1 MDIVIGQKLSHYVIV
16 EELGAGGMGRVYRAH
31 DARLGRDVAVKVL
44 QSHLGSTPEARARF
58 EREARTVSQLNHP
71 HICTLH
77 DVGREGEIEFL
88 VMELVR
94 GRTLAE
100 RLAEGPVPVPELL
113 NQAIQTAE
121 ALARAHAAG
130 VVHRDLKPGN
140 LMLTDSGVKLLDF
153 GLARAF
159 GAPEDDALTIAGAST
174 DPDAVTVVGSD
185 GAVDTSDLT
194 VAGTILG
201 TLPYMAP
208 EQRAGRGT
216 DARTDIFA
224 FGCVLYEM
232 ATASRAAE
240 GLDAGKLPRALLEI
254 ANRCLQPDPAE
265 RFASAD
271 ELQRALERVRDWP
284 QREGLP
290 ELARIIETIQG
301 LDEGPE
307 SWQAWELAR
316 EIEWLAPGNEQLE
329 RLRTEFTHPLRV
341 TSEPAGAGVSIRRYD
356 RRDEWIPLGTTPLV
370 AEGAPRAF
378 LCLRIEHPGCRTV
391 HDLWWNHPYAAEL
404 YPPRTY
410 LLHAPGML
418 PPGMEHVPAGTD
430 EMTMPG
436 LESLGKEPVPAF
448 LLDRD
453 PVTNREY
460 KEFVDAGGYEDP
472 GFWRE
477 PFRDGDGTLSHAE
490 AMARFT
496 DTVGRPGP
504 AGWELGD
511 APPGKA
517 DHPVTGVS
525 WFEAAAYAAWAGKRL
540 PTVFHWN
547 RAAMPFAASQVVPAA
562 NLAGKDTVP
571 VGSTASV
578 NRFGVRDLAGNV
590 REWAR
595 NEVNPDGQRFI
606 LGGGW
611 NDPEYAFADAYAQS
625 PWDRSQTNG
634 FRCMREA
641 EEAGAAGTKGDS
653 PDPGLD
659 PDPLAR
665 TIDLPFRDFLSETPV
680 NDETFAFFERMF
692 LYDREPLNAVI
703 EADREDPPLGRRQVV
718 QVDAAYGP
726 ERLTLYIY
734 LPTRGE
740 PPHPVVVVFPGSGAL
755 MLAEFG
761 PGELR
766 RADYLIRT
774 GYAVVLPVYKGT
786 YHRKSA
792 VKADTPTATA
802 LYRDHLVMWAKDLSR
817 TIDYLE
823 TRDDLDAARVAYFGL
838 SWGGQLGGILP
849 AVEKRIRAVVL
860 YVAGLSFQRPF
871 PEADAINYVTRVTQP
886 TLMLN
891 GELDFYFPKETSQR
905 PMYEMLGTPD
915 EHKRWMT
922 FPRAHSVPRVE
933 MVREVLAWL
942 ERYLAVR

>member
-1 MDIVIGQKLSHYVIV
+1 MIGKTLSHYKII

-31 DARLGRDVAVKVL
+31 DSRLGRDVAVKVL
-44 QSHLGSTPEARARF
+44 QTHLASTPEALARF

-77 DVGREGEIEFL
+77 DVGRDGDTDFL

-94 GRTLAE
+94 GRSLAE
-100 RLAEGPVPVPELL
+100 RLTEGPLPVPEVLSL
-113 NQAIQTAE
+113 SIQTAE

-153 GLARAF
+153 GLAKALGSPEGDAYTI
-159 GAPEDDALTIAGAST
+159 GAAGTA
-174 DPDAVTVVGSD
+174 PDAPTLIAD
-185 GAVDTSDLT
+185 DEAIVDTDLT
-194 VAGTILG
+194 NVGTVLG

-208 EQRAGRGT
+208 EQRSGSGA
-216 DARTDIFA
+216 DARTDVYA

-232 ATASRAAE
+232 ATASRAAD
-240 GLDAGKLPRALLEI
+240 GLDAKKLPKALLEI
-254 ANRCLQPDPAE
+254 VNRCLQPDPAE
-265 RFASAD
+265 RFGSAD

-329 RLRTEFTHPLRV
+329 RLRAEFTHPLQV
-341 TSEPAGAGVSIRRYD
+341 TSEPAGALVSIRRYD
-356 RRDEWIPLGTTPLV
+356 RPDEWIPLGATPLN

-378 LCLRIEHPGCRTV
+378 LCLRIQHPGGRTAN
-391 HDLWWNHPYAAEL
+391 DLWWNHAYAAEL
-404 YPPRTY
+404 YPPRCY
-410 LLHAPGML
+410 LLHASGML
-418 PPGMEHVPAGTD
+418 PPGMEYIPAGSD

-448 LLDRD
+448 MLDRD
-453 PVTNREY
+453 PVTNRQY
-460 KEFVDAGGYEDP
+460 KEFIDAGGYEDAR
-472 GFWRE
+472 FWQE
-477 PFRDGDGTLSHAE
+477 PFQDGDRTLSRAE

-511 APPGKA
+511 TPPGKD

-525 WFEAAAYAAWAGKRL
+525 WFEAAAYAAWAGKKL

-562 NLAGKDTVP
+562 NLAGRDTVP
-571 VGSTASV
+571 VGTTNSV

-641 EEAGAAGTKGDS
+641 EDAGAVVANADS
-653 PDPGLD
+653 PDLSKD

-665 TIDLPFRDFLSETPV
+665 AIEIPFRDFLSETPV
-680 NDETFAFFERMF
+680 NDQTFAFFERMF

-703 EADREDPPLGRRQVV
+703 EADAEDPPLGRRQTV

-734 LPTRGE
+734 PPTRGE

-755 MLAEFG
+755 MLAEVG

-766 RADYLIRT
+766 RADYLIRA

-786 YHRKSA
+786 YQRKSA
-792 VKADTPTATA
+792 VKADTPKPTA

-823 TRDDLDAARVAYFGL
+823 TREDLDTARVAYLGL

-871 PEADAINYVTRVTQP
+871 PEADAINYVPRVTQP

-922 FPRAHSVPRVE
+922 FAGAHSVPRVE

-942 ERYLAVR
+942 ERYLAKD